1 VSTLIRRERT
11 NRTAKRHA
19 RPGFTLIELAVVLV
33 ILGVAGGAIGVT
45 LLRQQRFYRGAT
57 ELLYAREG
65 VRDAIELLSTDIRGM
80 STADTARLVADSA
93 LEIFASIGS
102 SVVCQIAGPEVG
114 LPGAV
119 SSSGNTL
126 TAFSTE
132 PDTGDLAL
140 FYRDSVEAGSQWE
153 RHRISGFSPRSLAAT
168 CPASTGFARA
178 EDAVAGA
185 KGFLVTL
192 TTPLSSHVAPG
203 APARFIRRGRYSLYR
218 AGDGN
223 SYLGY
228 RRCNA
233 MGPSDCGAVQ
243 PLSGPYRAYSRDATS
258 TGLLFEYYDATGAR
272 LGTGSSPLELARVD
286 ITARAESR
294 QRLIIEGRGS
304 TPSDAAMVTVAIR
317 NRSP

>member
-1 VSTLIRRERT
+1 MPTLTHRESPSRVT
-11 NRTAKRHA
+11 KYHGQ
-19 RPGFTLIELAVVLV
+19 PGFTLIELAVVLV
-33 ILGVAGGAIGVT
+33 ILGVLGSAIGVT

-57 ELLYAREG
+57 ELLSTREG

-80 STADTARLVADSA
+80 STADTARLLADSA

-102 SVVCQIAGPEVG
+102 SVVCQIAGPDIG
-114 LPGAV
+114 LPGTV
-119 SSSGNTL
+119 SPPGNTL

-132 PDTGDLAL
+132 PDTGDLVL
-140 FYRDSVEAGSQWE
+140 FYRDSIEAGSQWE
-153 RHRISGFSPRSLAAT
+153 RHRIAGFSSRSLAAT
-168 CPASTGFARA
+168 CPASTGFTRA
-178 EDAVAGA
+178 EDSTAGVR
-185 KGFLVTL
+185 GFLVTL

-218 AGDGN
+218 AGDGD

-233 MGPSDCGAVQ
+233 IGPSECGAIQ
-243 PLSGPYRAYSRDATS
+243 PLSGPYRAYSRNAGS
-258 TGLLFEYYDATGAR
+258 TGLLFEYYDALGAR
-272 LGTGSSPLELARVD
+272 LGTGSSPLGLARVD

-294 QRLIIEGRGS
+294 QRLSIEGRAS
-304 TPSDAAMVTVAIR
+304 TPSDAAMVAVGVR